1 MVTRFTASAAFCAV
15 VVLVVALPA
24 HAYIDPNAAGL
35 LSQIITPLLVAAAA
49 ALTFFRRQLANL
61 FAGITRRFR
70 RDADA

>member
-1 MVTRFTASAAFCAV
+1 MTRLAAPAVFCAA
-15 VVLVVALPA
+15 VVLLVAVPA

-49 ALTFFRRQLANL
+49 GFTFFRKQVASL